1 MRKLACIVLL
11 CALAGCAARVG
22 TSVKPGMAQA
32 EVARLGGK
40 PIAEGRLPSGEAY
53 WDYTLQ
59 PSGYYTYR
67 VVFGPDGAVREV
79 SNLLTQQNFLKLKLG
94 MSESDVEA
102 LLGPARLRERYWLG
116 TYSIS
121 YRFMEAAT
129 FMMMTAEFSRDGR
142 LTTYHWQPDAAIYST
157 VSDGRP

>member
-1 MRKLACIVLL
+1 MRKLVCIVLL
-11 CALAGCAARVG
+11 CAVAGCAVRVG
-22 TSVKPGMAQA
+22 TSVRPGMAQA

-40 PIAEGRLPSGEAY
+40 PIAEGRLPSGEPY

-79 SNLLTQQNFLKLKLG
+79 RNLLTEQNFRTLKAG
-94 MSESDVEA
+94 MSEREVEA
-102 LLGPARLRERYWLG
+102 LLGPAGIRQAYWLG

-121 YRFMEAAT
+121 YRFMEVST
-129 FMMMTAEFSRDGR
+129 FMIMTAEFSREGR
-142 LTTYHWQPDAAIYST
+142 LTAHYWQPDDAMYSAQ
-157 VSDGRP
+157 SDGRR